1 MGKLVLVGLILES
14 EFDRDRLV
22 GYLNES
28 LNDNSYFLNSLYHEN
43 LYDYFLVKR
52 ALVFD
57 LSTFEFEELEIKNC
71 YDVYG
76 LQLCDSDLDSNG
88 CMPINLQGHSK
99 SVVQDNIHEFGIVPF
114 FYDKKAVKC
123 DERYNKKHGF
133 DFSHFKYHII
143 KLGIYFSFDLD
154 LDNLA
159 FSLNSGNINIMNSA
173 EFIVKT
179 KYEFVYFINIEL
191 EQRDCLCGVEEYSSN
206 VLLAYDCAIVNK
218 VDSDLILPNNIK
230 TTRIVNYSKKKE
242 FNIVFPPRLERLRL
256 YFETFGVL
264 KYGMSIPN
272 ITLVF
277 SSSVSDSLLEELA
290 RYTLKCRPT
299 LKVLEGSIF
308 ESRETVIRF
317 LDEMVC
323 KVKFY

>member
-76 LQLCDSDLDSNG
+76 LQLCDSDLDRNG
-88 CMPINLQGHSK
+88 CMPINLQGCSK

-123 DERYNKKHGF
+123 DDKYNKKHGF
-133 DFSHFKYHII
+133 DFSHFKYRII
-143 KLGIYFSFDLD
+143 KLGIHFSFDLD

-159 FSLNSGNINIMNSA
+159 FSLNSGDINIMNSA

-179 KYEFVYFINIEL
+179 KYEFVYFMNIEL
-191 EQRDCLCGVEEYSSN
+191 AQNESLCGIEEYCDN
-206 VLLAYDCAIVNK
+206 ILLAYDCAIISK

-230 TTRIVNYSKKKE
+230 SARIVNYSKKKE
-242 FNIVFPPRLERLRL
+242 FNIVFPPSLERLRL
-256 YFETFGVL
+256 YFETFGIL
-264 KYGMSIPN
+264 KDGKSIPN

-277 SSSVSDSLLEELA
+277 SSSVSNNTLEELA
-290 RYTLKCRPT
+290 RNALKCRPT

-308 ESRETVIRF
+308 ESRETVIMF

>member
-14 EFDRDRLV
+14 EYDKDRLV
-22 GYLNES
+22 GYLDNS
-28 LNDNSYFLNSLYHEN
+28 LNDNSYFLNSLYHES

-76 LQLCDSDLDSNG
+76 LQLCDSDLDSNW

-99 SVVQDNIHEFGIVPF
+99 SVIQEDVHEFGIVPF
-114 FYDKKAVKC
+114 FYNKKAVKC
-123 DERYNKKHGF
+123 DDKYNKKHGF
-133 DFSHFKYHII
+133 DFRHFKYYII
-143 KLGIYFSFDLD
+143 KSDIHFELDLD
-154 LDNLA
+154 LDSLE
-159 FSLNSGNINIMNSA
+159 FSLNSGGLNIMNST
-173 EFIVKT
+173 EFVINS
-179 KYEFVYFINIEL
+179 KYEFVYFINVEL
-191 EQRDCLCGVEEYSSN
+191 EQNDYLCGVEEYCDN

-230 TTRIVNYSKKKE
+230 TARIVNYSKKKE
-242 FNIVFPPRLERLRL
+242 FNIVLPPSLERLMI
-256 YFETFGVL
+256 YFETFGIL
-264 KYGMSIPN
+264 KDGMSIPN

-277 SSSVSDSLLEELA
+277 SSSVSDNTLEELA
-290 RYTLKCRPT
+290 RDALKCRPT

-308 ESRETVIRF
+308 ESRETVIGF
-317 LDEMVC
+317 LDEMIC

>member
-1 MGKLVLVGLILES
+1 MGKQVLVGLILES
-14 EFDRDRLV
+14 DFDRDRLV
-22 GYLNES
+22 GYLNDS
-28 LNDNSYFLNSLYHEN
+28 LNDNSYFLNSLYNEN

-88 CMPINLQGHSK
+88 YMPINLQGHSK
-99 SVVQDNIHEFGIVPF
+99 SVIKEDVHEFGIVPF
-114 FYDKKAVKC
+114 FYNKKAVKC
-123 DERYNKKHGF
+123 DDKYNKKHGF
-133 DFSHFKYHII
+133 DFSRFKYHII
-143 KLGIYFSFDLD
+143 KIDIHFELDLD
-154 LDNLA
+154 LDSLE
-159 FSLNSGNINIMNSA
+159 FSLNSGDINIVNSA

-179 KYEFVYFINIEL
+179 KYEFVYFMNIEL
-191 EQRDCLCGVEEYSSN
+191 AQNESLCGIEEYCDN
-206 VLLAYDCAIVNK
+206 ILLAYDCAIISK

-230 TTRIVNYSKKKE
+230 SARIVNYSKKKE
-242 FNIVFPPRLERLRL
+242 FNIVFPPSLERLRL
-256 YFETFGVL
+256 YFETFGIL
-264 KYGMSIPN
+264 KDGKSIPN

-277 SSSVSDSLLEELA
+277 SSSVSNNTLEELA
-290 RYTLKCRPT
+290 RNALKCRPT

-308 ESRETVIRF
+308 ESRETVIMF

>member
-57 LSTFEFEELEIKNC
+57 LSTFEFDELDIKNC
-71 YDVYG
+71 YSVYG
-76 LQLCDSDLDSNG
+76 LQLCDSDLDSDG

-99 SVVQDNIHEFGIVPF
+99 SVIQEDVHEFGIVPF
-114 FYDKKAVKC
+114 FYNKKAVKC
-123 DERYNKKHGF
+123 DDKYNKKHGF

-143 KLGIYFSFDLD
+143 KIDIHFELDLD
-154 LDNLA
+154 LDSLE
-159 FSLNSGNINIMNSA
+159 FSLNSGDINIVNSA

-191 EQRDCLCGVEEYSSN
+191 GQRDCLCGVEEYCDN
-206 VLLAYDCAIVNK
+206 ILLAYDCAIVSK
-218 VDSDLILPNNIK
+218 ADSDLILPNNIK
-230 TTRIVNYSKKKE
+230 TARIVNYSKKKE
-242 FNIVFPPRLERLRL
+242 FNIVFPPSLERLRL
-256 YFETFGVL
+256 YFETFGIL
-264 KYGMSIPN
+264 KDGMSIPN

-277 SSSVSDSLLEELA
+277 SSSVSNNTLEELA
-290 RYTLKCRPT
+290 RNALKCRTT

-308 ESRETVIRF
+308 DSREIVIKF

>member
-71 YDVYG
+71 YNVYG

-88 CMPINLQGHSK
+88 CMPINVQGCSK

-114 FYDKKAVKC
+114 FCDKKAVKC
-123 DERYNKKHGF
+123 SDKYNKKHGY

-143 KLGIYFSFDLD
+143 KLGIHFSFDLD

-159 FSLNSGNINIMNSA
+159 FSLKSGGLNIMNST
-173 EFIVKT
+173 EFVINS
-179 KYEFVYFINIEL
+179 KYEFVYFMNVEL
-191 EQRDCLCGVEEYSSN
+191 EQNDCLCGVEEYCDN
-206 VLLAYDCAIVNK
+206 VLLAYDCAIVSK
-218 VDSDLILPNNIK
+218 ADSDLILPNNIK
-230 TTRIVNYSKKKE
+230 SARIVNYSRKNE
-242 FNIVFPPRLERLRL
+242 FNIVFPPSLEKLRI
-256 YFETFGVL
+256 YFETFGIL
-264 KYGMSIPN
+264 KDGMSIPN

-308 ESRETVIRF
+308 EDRETVIRF

>member
-22 GYLNES
+22 GYLNDS

-57 LSTFEFEELEIKNC
+57 LSTFEFDELDISNC

-76 LQLCDSDLDSNG
+76 LQLHDSDLDSNG
-88 CMPINLQGHSK
+88 CMPINVQGCSK

-123 DERYNKKHGF
+123 DDKYNKNHGF

-143 KLGIYFSFDLD
+143 KLGIHFSFDLD

-159 FSLNSGNINIMNSA
+159 FSLNSGDINIMHSA

-191 EQRDCLCGVEEYSSN
+191 EQRDCLCGVEEYSDN
-206 VLLAYDCAIVNK
+206 ILLAYDCAIVNK

-230 TTRIVNYSKKKE
+230 TARIVNYSKKKE
-242 FNIVFPPRLERLRL
+242 FNIVFPPSLERLRL